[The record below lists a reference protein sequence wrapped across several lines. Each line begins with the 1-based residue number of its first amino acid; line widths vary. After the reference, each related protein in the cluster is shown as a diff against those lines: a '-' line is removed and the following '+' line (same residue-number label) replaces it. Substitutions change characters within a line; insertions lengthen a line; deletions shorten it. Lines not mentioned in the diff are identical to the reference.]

1 MCLPPPAQNIIS
13 ITNELE
19 RPTRART
26 TSLIVTAE
34 GSALLLYVIVAL
46 CGYASCNSHVA
57 APPLCHRRPLWVCA
71 VTALTLAH
79 ATLAHATLAH
89 ATLARARAML
99 ARDTLGRGT
108 WHAVRGA
115 RYVTRASG

>member
-46 CGYASCNSHVA
+46 CGYA
-57 APPLCHRRPLWVCA
+57 LRCHSAYV
-71 VTALTLAH
+71 
-79 ATLAHATLAH
+79 
-89 ATLARARAML
+89 
-99 ARDTLGRGT
+99 GT
-108 WHAVRGA
+108 
-115 RYVTRASG
+115 RYVGTRYFGTRYVGTRYVGTRTRDVGTRHVGTRSVARGPWRVLPDTRFGLGGA

>member
-46 CGYASCNSHVA
+46 CGYA
-57 APPLCHRRPLWVCA
+57 LRCHSAYV
-71 VTALTLAH
+71 
-79 ATLAHATLAH
+79 
-89 ATLARARAML
+89 
-99 ARDTLGRGT
+99 GT
-108 WHAVRGA
+108 
-115 RYVTRASG
+115 RYVGTRYVGTRTRDVGTRHVGTRSVARGPWRVLPDTRFGLGGA